1 HMSMIFQ
8 NPASHLDPLKTVG
21 HHIGEPIRLHG
32 TAANAETQALEILRA
47 VQINDPE
54 KRMLAYPHE
63 LSGGMKQRVM
73 IGGAIACAPRLL
85 LA

>member
-1 HMSMIFQ
+1 
-8 NPASHLDPLKTVG
+8 
-21 HHIGEPIRLHG
+21 IGEPIRLHG

-73 IGGAIACAPRLL
+73 IGGAIACTPRLL
-85 LA
+85 LADEPTTALDVTVQASIL